1 MGSADSFV
9 PAGAPLSD
17 TMIEAGLLPRPT
29 REFMVGKGTTEV
41 FLGLG
46 QMVVGGAGAIGGGGA
61 TLTGGGAAVGVPVC
75 IGGVALATNGAIT
88 FFNGGKTIILAI
100 CHWNELPA
108 AEEAQPLAAAQ
119 IKDPQAGPPAATQT
133 RPQSATPAPAPAAA
147 TAPAPAPKP
156 PAKRTGKPPAQPA
169 PPNQATG
176 QTPGRPKHLGSGK
189 KSGKNTTTWV
199 KCTGQEHHAI
209 SKRIHDAL
217 ENHPNLKGLYKYRDN
232 RFVTQAIDKKAH
244 NGYQSWHIALDKQI
258 EKWVRDNQAATIGD
272 FEAYLLNRYQ
282 QADLKAVFPNGL

>member
-108 AEEAQPLAAAQ
+108 AEEAQPLAATQ
-119 IKDPQAGPPAATQT
+119 IKDPNAAPPAAPQST
-133 RPQSATPAPAPAAA
+133 PQSATPAPAPAAA
-147 TAPAPAPKP
+147 PPPAPKP
-156 PAKRTGKPPAQPA
+156 PAKPPAQSA
-169 PPNQATG
+169 PPNQTTG
-176 QTPGRPKHLGSGK
+176 QTSGRLPHQLGSGK
-189 KSGKNTTTWV
+189 QVTPNTRQWV
-199 KCTGQEHHAI
+199 ICRGQVHHAI
-209 SKRIHDAL
+209 TAQIHREL
-217 ENHPNLKGLYKYRDN
+217 QNHKTLANVYKYRDN
-232 RFVTQAIDKKAH
+232 RFVTQAIDKAAH
-244 NGYQSWHIALDKQI
+244 NGW
-258 EKWVRDNQAATIGD
+258 EKWHRAMEDKVVAWLKQEHHATPAQ
-272 FEAYLLNRYQ
+272 FEAYLRNLYKTDKELAPR
-282 QADLKAVFPNGL
+282 FPNGL